1 MTNMPAEKI
10 CPRCS
15 KKHTKRGQFCSAS
28 CGNVRVH
35 SEEHKKH
42 LANKLNQYNDTPEAT
57 ARNARIAR
65 ESRLRQQGVDFNPL
79 TSEDFY
85 IEIPDVKD
93 YLDDYDDSWSRGS
106 KW

>member
-1 MTNMPAEKI
+1 M
-10 CPRCS
+10 
-15 KKHTKRGQFCSAS
+15 
-28 CGNVRVH
+28 H
-35 SEEHKKH
+35 SQEHKQH